1 MAHWSVHSLRKTA
14 RTNFSSLT
22 SQPHVAEIMLGHK
35 LPKNWRI
42 YDGHTYLKEQ
52 AGVYAAWWQ
61 RLLSLTAS
69 LPARADRRDSERA
82 RDRVRYQDVPELQA

>member
-1 MAHWSVHSLRKTA
+1 
-14 RTNFSSLT
+14 
-22 SQPHVAEIMLGHK
+22 MLGHK

-69 LPARADRRDSERA
+69 LPARADRRDGERA
-82 RDRVRYQDVPELQA
+82 RDRVRYRDVPELQAWQALVDAGLNDGQHDTVGLTIQ